1 MFDLLTLN
9 LYTKGM
15 SNKYAEFIKDIRNKR
30 GFSQSEVAAKL
41 GISRPSYISVEKDK
55 RELTL
60 SEAEK
65 LSEVFGVSLKEM
77 ESGISSNYEKYKQ
90 MILAC
95 MRNSGS
101 KDGKITKTKLA
112 KLVYLAD
119 FAWFYSHLES
129 MSGMQYRKIQYG
141 PVPDSYFRAIDELFE
156 DGKIKI
162 TLTEDGAMLISQT
175 RNGEKATLSEMSK
188 DEEKLIKEISAK
200 WKGKN
205 TKEIVAFT
213 HNQLPYAVCLN
224 NEIIPYELITQ
235 ENPEDVY

>member
-1 MFDLLTLN
+1 MI
-9 LYTKGM
+9 
-15 SNKYAEFIKDIRNKR
+15 NKYVQFIKMLRAKR
-30 GFSQSEVAAKL
+30 GFSQADLAIKL
-41 GISRPSYISVEKDK
+41 SISRPSYIAIEQGK

-77 ESGISSNYEKYKQ
+77 ESGVSANYEKYKQ

-95 MRNSGS
+95 IRNAGS
-101 KDGKITKTKLA
+101 KKDGKITKTKLA

-119 FAWFYSHLES
+119 FAWFYKHLES

-141 PVPDSYFRAIDELFE
+141 PVPDSYFRAMDELFE
-156 DGKIKI
+156 LGQIEI
-162 TLTEDGAMLISQT
+162 TPTEDGAMLISET
-175 RNGEKATLSEMSK
+175 RNGAKVSLSEINNK
-188 DEEKLIKEISAK
+188 EEKLIKNISSK
-200 WKGKN
+200 WIGKN
-205 TKEIVAFT
+205 TQEIVTFT
-213 HNQLPYAVCLN
+213 HNQLPYAICSD

>member
-1 MFDLLTLN
+1 MI
-9 LYTKGM
+9 
-15 SNKYAEFIKDIRNKR
+15 NKYVQFIKMLRAKR
-30 GFSQSEVAAKL
+30 GFSQADLAIKL
-41 GISRPSYISVEKDK
+41 GISRPSYIAIEQGK

-77 ESGISSNYEKYKQ
+77 ESGVSANYEKYKQ

-95 MRNSGS
+95 IRNAGS
-101 KDGKITKTKLA
+101 KKDGKITKTKLA

-119 FAWFYSHLES
+119 FAWFYKHLES

-141 PVPDSYFRAIDELFE
+141 PVPDSYFRAMDELFE
-156 DGKIKI
+156 LGQIEI
-162 TLTEDGAMLISQT
+162 TPTEDGAMLISET
-175 RNGEKATLSEMSK
+175 RNGAKVSLSEINNE
-188 DEEKLIKEISAK
+188 EEKLIKNISSK
-200 WKGKN
+200 WIGKN
-205 TKEIVAFT
+205 TQEIVTFT
-213 HNQLPYAVCLN
+213 HNQLPYAICSD

>member
-1 MFDLLTLN
+1 MN
-9 LYTKGM
+9 M
-15 SNKYAEFIKDIRNKR
+15 INKYVKFIKELRNRR
-30 GFSQSEVAAKL
+30 GFSQSDLAGKL
-41 GISRPSYISVEKDK
+41 GISRPSYIAIEQGK
-55 RELTL
+55 RELTF

-77 ESGISSNYEKYKQ
+77 ESGVSSNYEKYKQ
-90 MILAC
+90 MILAYI
-95 MRNSGS
+95 RNAGS
-101 KDGKITKTKLA
+101 KDGRITKTKLA

-119 FAWFYSHLES
+119 FAWFYNHLES

-156 DGKIKI
+156 EGNIEI
-162 TLTEDGAMLISQT
+162 TPTEDGAMLISQT
-175 RNGEKATLSEMSK
+175 RSGEKIALSQINK
-188 DEEKLIKEISAK
+188 DEEKLIRNISAK
-200 WKGKN
+200 WKNKN

-213 HNQLPYAVCLN
+213 HNQLPYAVCLD

>member
-1 MFDLLTLN
+1 M
-9 LYTKGM
+9 G
-15 SNKYAEFIKDIRNKR
+15 NKYGKFIKEIRNKR
-30 GFSQSEVAAKL
+30 GFSQSYIAYKL
-41 GISRPSYISVEKDK
+41 GLSRSSFIAVEQGK
-55 RELTL
+55 RELTF

-65 LSEVFGVSLKEM
+65 LSEILGISLKEM
-77 ESGISSNYEKYKQ
+77 EHETYSNYEKYKQ

-95 MRNSGS
+95 IRNAAS
-101 KDGKITKTKLA
+101 KDGRITKTKLA

-119 FAWFYSHLES
+119 FVWFYNHLES

-156 DGKIKI
+156 EGKIEI
-162 TLTEDGAMLISQT
+162 TPTEDGAMLISQT
-175 RNGEKATLSEMSK
+175 RSGGKVVLSEINK
-188 DEEKLIKEISAK
+188 EEEKLIKNISAK
-200 WKGKN
+200 WKNKN

-213 HNQLPYAVCLN
+213 HNQLPYAICSE